1 MMRSFVT
8 IAGLLQWRLI
18 TLGIFKTKLDLPVLL
33 VPISLLAWTR
43 ISITIIATAIW
54 TLLIVTIV
62 TSAIKG
68 PTYYVATLFFD
79 LILSCLA
86 LILIGFITALID
98 FIIMIILSILVVI
111 SFELTPTLLA
121 TSISQATSTSFL
133 AVFVAQISVKTINFS
148 SIKAP
153 PIRPVRFLVILA
165 ILAILTSNPLK
176 IVVFEI
182 FVIVLSWS
190 FTQYHF
196 SVIF

>member
-18 TLGIFKTKLDLPVLL
+18 TLGIFKTKIDLPVLL

-98 FIIMIILSILVVI
+98 FIIIIILSILVVI
-111 SFELTPTLLA
+111 SFELTPTLL
-121 TSISQATSTSFL
+121 ATSTSFL

-148 SIKAP
+148 SIEAP

>member
-98 FIIMIILSILVVI
+98 FIIIIILSILVVI
-111 SFELTPTLLA
+111 SFELTPTLL
-121 TSISQATSTSFL
+121 ATSTSFL

>member
-98 FIIMIILSILVVI
+98 FIIIIILSILVVI
-111 SFELTPTLLA
+111 SFELTPTLL
-121 TSISQATSTSFL
+121 ATSTSFL

-148 SIKAP
+148 SIEAP

>member
-68 PTYYVATLFFD
+68 PTNYVATLFFD

-98 FIIMIILSILVVI
+98 FIIIIILSILVVI
-111 SFELTPTLLA
+111 SFELTPTLL
-121 TSISQATSTSFL
+121 ATSTSFL

-148 SIKAP
+148 SIEAP